1 LINLVQGET
10 KPIEIT
16 VYLVDGVTE
25 ANLTGGKAI
34 FSYQSFLKSEDAI
47 FIDCTIATS
56 LVSCTLT
63 STQTSILK
71 GEYNCEIKYEDS
83 DGKISVVYMAKMYV
97 YPSIM
102 PVFANAE

>member
-34 FSYQSFLKSEDAI
+34 FSYQS
-47 FIDCTIATS
+47 
-56 LVSCTLT
+56 
-63 STQTSILK
+63 Q
-71 GEYNCEIKYEDS
+71 
-83 DGKISVVYMAKMYV
+83 
-97 YPSIM
+97 
-102 PVFANAE
+102 